1 VGLAYHIVR
10 QGSCKPQKFRSTEF
24 VLCLMSIMP
33 PSQAALRR
41 ALVRAMAFA
50 HHKAQEKIE
59 KTAPRD
65 RRDRQKPALTGP
77 AKAGLNWCQST

>member
-1 VGLAYHIVR
+1 VWR
-10 QGSCKPQKFRSTEF
+10 DCCKSNKFRLAEF

-59 KTAPRD
+59 KMTAP
-65 RRDRQKPALTGP
+65 DRQE
-77 AKAGLNWCQST
+77 AGLNQST